1 MFQGVALAL
10 TGGVVAHQTWRHP
23 RLRRRVERSTVAILR
38 CADYSLAP
46 KVVDDGLRL
55 LAPAVRGKR
64 VLLKPNLVE
73 YSPRASINTH
83 PMVIASAA
91 DSLYR
96 LGAAAVIV
104 ADGPGHVRDADQLLH
119 ECGLAAQLAAVGRV
133 RFVDLNFD
141 SVRRIPLAGFTSLGE
156 LWLPETVLG
165 ADVVISM
172 PKVKTHHWTGV
183 TLSLKN
189 LFGIVPGGVYG
200 WPKNVL
206 HWQGIENSI
215 VELAAAVS
223 IHYVIADGI
232 EAMEGNGPLHGSSRH
247 LGCLVFADDPVAA
260 DATCCR
266 MMCIPPERVRHVAL
280 ASPLGC
286 LDAEDID
293 ECGEDLDSLRKCFE
307 RPPWKVE
314 RAEHNP

>member
-1 MFQGVALAL
+1 MNRRTMLQGAALAL
-10 TGGVVAHQTWRHP
+10 TGGAAAHQLSRRP
-23 RLRRRVERSTVAILR
+23 RLRRQVERSTVAILR
-38 CADYSLAP
+38 CSDYSLAP

-55 LAPAVRGKR
+55 LSPTVRGKR

-73 YSPRASINTH
+73 YSTRASINTH

-91 DSLYR
+91 DSLYH
-96 LGAAAVIV
+96 LGAAEVIV
-104 ADGPGHVRDADQLLH
+104 AEGPGHLRDTDQLLH

-141 SVRRIPLAGFTSLGE
+141 SVRRVSLAGFTALRE

-189 LFGIVPGGVYG
+189 LFGIVPGSVYG
-200 WPKNVL
+200 WPKNIL
-206 HWQGIENSI
+206 HWQGIDNSI
-215 VELAAAVS
+215 VDLAAAVPV
-223 IHYVIADGI
+223 HYVIADGV
-232 EAMEGNGPLHGSSRH
+232 EAMEGNGPLHGQSRH
-247 LGCLVFADDPVAA
+247 LGCLVFANDPIAA

-266 MMCIPPERVRHVAL
+266 LMCIAPERVRHVSM
-280 ASPLGC
+280 ASPLGR
-286 LDAEDID
+286 LAPGHID
-293 ECGEDLDSLRKCFE
+293 ELGESLDSMRQLFQTM
-307 RPPWKVE
+307 
-314 RAEHNP
+314 